1 MGVSRGD
8 REGRSRYMAPVKKQK
23 VEERSTSEE
32 EKLAMAE
39 DDDDEEYEDEDDGYE
54 EQKAPPGYERGR
66 YSDDSDIEP
75 EDYKHPDYLY
85 YMQRI
90 RDSNGFD
97 VPPRPKGLKVPYYVA
112 RCEDMNILATLSI
125 QAINYYNKLHGT
137 NYVYDSA
144 IMGNCQGCAG
154 LLYRITF
161 RAIDTKEGLGEFQ
174 AIVFDGI
181 REMVVE
187 QCTLKPKPPPDSS
200 ASCKPD
206 TQEVAGLSSSDPLGS

>member
-1 MGVSRGD
+1 MGVNRRD

-23 VEERSTSEE
+23 VEERSSSEE
-32 EKLAMAE
+32 DKLAMAE
-39 DDDDEEYEDEDDGYE
+39 DEDEEYEDEDDGYE
-54 EQKAPPGYERGR
+54 EQKAPPGYEPGL

-85 YMQRI
+85 YIQRI

-112 RCEDMNILATLSI
+112 RCEDMDILGTLSI
-125 QAINYYNKLHGT
+125 QAINYYNKLH
-137 NYVYDSA
+137 VRF
-144 IMGNCQGCAG
+144 AG
-154 LLYRITF
+154 ILYRITF

-181 REMVVE
+181 REIVVE
-187 QCTLKPKPPPDSS
+187 QCTLKPKPPPESS
-200 ASCKPD
+200 APCKPD
-206 TQEVAGLSSSDPLGS
+206 TQEVAGSSSSDPLGS

>member
-1 MGVSRGD
+1 
-8 REGRSRYMAPVKKQK
+8 
-23 VEERSTSEE
+23 
-32 EKLAMAE
+32 
-39 DDDDEEYEDEDDGYE
+39 
-54 EQKAPPGYERGR
+54 
-66 YSDDSDIEP
+66 
-75 EDYKHPDYLY
+75 
-85 YMQRI
+85 
-90 RDSNGFD
+90 
-97 VPPRPKGLKVPYYVA
+97 
-112 RCEDMNILATLSI
+112 MNILGALSI

-144 IMGNCQGCAG
+144 IMGNWQGCAG